1 MRAEESVCR
10 TCGTE
15 YKASR
20 AFLILI
26 LVIVLASIVGGSW
39 WYFSKKQIEKENAH
53 NAAVAAYVDVLQ
65 RIGLS
70 VDDAN
75 TIANL
80 KYSDF

>member
-1 MRAEESVCR
+1 MRNWIQSL
-10 TCGTE
+10 TCFNINTG
-15 YKASR
+15 YCA
-20 AFLILI
+20 LQ
-26 LVIVLASIVGGSW
+26 SIVGGSW
-39 WYFSKKQIEKENAH
+39 WYFSKETGEKENAH

-80 KYSDF
+80 KYSEDIQSNKLGFQS